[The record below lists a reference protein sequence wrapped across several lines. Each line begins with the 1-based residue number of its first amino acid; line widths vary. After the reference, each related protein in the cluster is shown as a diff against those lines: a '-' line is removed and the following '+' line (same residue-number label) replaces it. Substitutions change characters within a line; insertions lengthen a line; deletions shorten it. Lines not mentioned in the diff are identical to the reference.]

1 MSTQVT
7 KEVPW
12 VDAWVLW
19 ERNNDNCDAADGGE
33 DGIACVEDDEEL
45 PPATESYTFTYPNPS
60 SDSDIVL
67 ELKGF
72 HEDSEQIWNST
83 GLKLWR
89 SSHYLC
95 QHLVNEEAELLRDE
109 NNTNLRVLEV
119 GSGLGRCGLLAHS
132 LSHYNVT
139 TVLTDG
145 DTDTLKQL
153 RQNVSK
159 NTSASDEKITC
170 KQLLWGEQHA
180 RNYLSQQSDEKKHF
194 DLILGSDLIYVQ
206 SVIRPLFETVRTLLC
221 THENAKFL
229 MAHCS
234 RREGNEVELSMVLD
248 TAREEGFQYD
258 IMVEDEDDDISLF
271 SFRRKRAGKET

>member
-12 VDAWVLW
+12 VDAWVRW

-72 HEDSEQIWNST
+72 HEDSEQIWYST
-83 GLKLWR
+83 GIKLWR

-159 NTSASDEKITC
+159 NTSASDEKLHVNNC
-170 KQLLWGEQHA
+170 YGESSTRGTIYPSNQMK
-180 RNYLSQQSDEKKHF
+180 RST
-194 DLILGSDLIYVQ
+194 LI
-206 SVIRPLFETVRTLLC
+206 
-221 THENAKFL
+221 
-229 MAHCS
+229 
-234 RREGNEVELSMVLD
+234 
-248 TAREEGFQYD
+248 
-258 IMVEDEDDDISLF
+258 
-271 SFRRKRAGKET
+271 